1 MDDMTIEAVAPPN
14 PQGVWD
20 VKVVNPDTQEVIKQR
35 GFVSVGELVYN
46 YPNPFRASQGTTFR
60 YVTRDP
66 VLSVTVKI
74 FNMRG
79 RPIGAA
85 RQVGSN
91 EVKWVDPDVYAGLYI
106 YILEAE
112 LEGGRRK
119 QVKNVM
125 EVVE

>member
-1 MDDMTIEAVAPPN
+1 LR
-14 PQGVWD
+14 PQSD
-20 VKVVNPDTQEVIKQR
+20 ILRFQE
-35 GFVSVGELVYN
+35 SV
-46 YPNPFRASQGTTFR
+46 FR
-60 YVTRDP
+60 YVTKDP

-91 EVKWVDPDVYAGLYI
+91 EVKWCDPDVYAGLYI

-112 LEGGRRK
+112 LEGGKRK

-125 EVVE
+125 EVIE